1 MDQWLI
7 VVIAWGIVGPILAI
21 GASYVLSWEWANSLG
36 DGVVGSQAHRIVRL
50 PHALRLLVRARPT
63 FGCRNRA
70 GRLAERGRE
79 RSCRWLS

>member
-36 DGVVGSQAHRIVRL
+36 DGVVGSQAHGIVRL
-50 PHALRLLVRARPT
+50 THDVRMSEPGWPT
-63 FGCRNRA
+63 R
-70 GRLAERGRE
+70 
-79 RSCRWLS
+79 